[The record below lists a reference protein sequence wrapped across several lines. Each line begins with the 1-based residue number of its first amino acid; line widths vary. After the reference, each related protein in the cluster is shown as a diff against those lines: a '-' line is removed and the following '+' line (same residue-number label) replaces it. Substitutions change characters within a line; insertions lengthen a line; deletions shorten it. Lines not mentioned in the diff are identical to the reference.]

1 MRHACTCARETH
13 LPENEMDFVSSDATT
28 CASTTTP
35 LDDTPLTTIL
45 DLFSGE
51 GIDDPDSVLA
61 QLPAEHLHRIATA
74 AQRKGQDCLDLA
86 RCLVDCTAQLLMR
99 LKSADACDRVLH
111 LTLHLATLLDDH
123 DRWGDLHI
131 HADTAA
137 RIAIGEPAS
146 PT

>member
-1 MRHACTCARETH
+1 
-13 LPENEMDFVSSDATT
+13 MDFVSSDA
-28 CASTTTP
+28 ASRAGTTTL

-45 DLFSGE
+45 DLLSGE
-51 GIDDPDSVLA
+51 DSDDPDSVLA
-61 QLPAEHLHRIATA
+61 RLPTEHLDRIATA

-99 LKSADACDRVLH
+99 LTPADACDRVLH

-123 DRWGDLHI
+123 DRWDDLHT

-137 RIAIGEPAS
+137 RVATDEPAS
-146 PT
+146 PA